1 VMGDAEEDALLRR
14 RRRSEGTIIERGGL
28 VRLVLDEAVIELVGE
43 LVGCGVVESDV
54 DWDGRLVS
62 KVLIRRSMP
71 SLA

>member
-1 VMGDAEEDALLRR
+1 MGDAEEDALLRR

-28 VRLVLDEAVIELVGE
+28 VRLVLVEAVIEVVGE